1 MIAINK
7 AYFYQLLDEYYRKK
21 YKKTNKTKNV
31 CRLSIELDVSPT
43 TIYNFIGGYNFN
55 RGLLESIVKTLNKKG
70 KWTYEKTFRTKEWI
84 SRRNERYA

>member
-55 RGLLESIVKTLNKKG
+55 RGLLESIVKTLNINTEELHKLVRLYG
-70 KWTYEKTFRTKEWI
+70 MNR
-84 SRRNERYA
+84 